1 MIRQKLSAIKEH
13 RDNEVEFLY
22 GELKNRHQSEKTAV
36 IILTVLFTQM
46 CDAESSEGDDAAV
59 QNPNRAVC
67 SVLAHLLMNPK
78 IRSFTEKLI
87 KAFKHRRYD
96 NEGNKIVLPIT
107 DYMEVKSPLELMDE
121 EAKVKVERW
130 VEEIEKLTRGIRGF
144 LNIDWTAYD
153 TIWRNICAEQEIS
166 LLLNEIQPRKN
177 SWGHT
182 FGGYENRTVT
192 LQQVPISWIS
202 FVIKDTK
209 LAEAVKLLPD
219 YDISI
224 PYSFASSDEET
235 GEASKMGKIIY
246 SDSKVPVTLNYG
258 GKQHLVFFNFKCPS
272 QFVFDADKRPIS
284 PGRIQLEL
292 KSIIVDNVIVQEID
306 GYSGEEFF
314 LSILGKTDS
323 ISK

>member
-1 MIRQKLSAIKEH
+1 MEKFERFSEEKLTSLRARYRGDDLFRTWTWLLCLLEQQLNGLNAVEVWSETEMIRQKLSEIKEH

-22 GELKNRHQSEKTAV
+22 GDLVKRHQSESTAI

-46 CDAESSEGDDAAV
+46 CDAAPDEEDDAAV

-78 IRSFTEKLI
+78 IRSFTEQLI
-87 KAFKHRRYD
+87 KAFNHRRYD

-166 LLLNEIQPRKN
+166 LLLNEIQPRGNK
-177 SWGHT
+177 WGYNLKLVANVLGILHT
-182 FGGYENRTVT
+182 
-192 LQQVPISWIS
+192 
-202 FVIKDTK
+202 
-209 LAEAVKLLPD
+209 
-219 YDISI
+219 I
-224 PYSFASSDEET
+224 PYGENVVLEGSIQAISDAVGVNVRAYIGNHADFGSSNTTLTKEMH
-235 GEASKMGKIIY
+235 AKI
-246 SDSKVPVTLNYG
+246 
-258 GKQHLVFFNFKCPS
+258 KQF
-272 QFVFDADKRPIS
+272 I
-284 PGRIQLEL
+284 
-292 KSIIVDNVIVQEID
+292 
-306 GYSGEEFF
+306 
-314 LSILGKTDS
+314 LSAVG
-323 ISK
+323 